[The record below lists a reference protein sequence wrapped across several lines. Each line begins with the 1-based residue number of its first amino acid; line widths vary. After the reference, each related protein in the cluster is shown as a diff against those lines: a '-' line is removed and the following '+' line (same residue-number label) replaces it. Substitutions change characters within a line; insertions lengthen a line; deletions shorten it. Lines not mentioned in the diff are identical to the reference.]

1 MEVVTKVDDKE
12 NEEDNRK
19 LHFIL
24 GKKRPFE

>member
-19 LHFIL
+19 LYFIL
-24 GKKRPFE
+24 GKERPLE

>member
-12 NEEDNRK
+12 NEEGNKK

-24 GKKRPFE
+24 GKERPLE